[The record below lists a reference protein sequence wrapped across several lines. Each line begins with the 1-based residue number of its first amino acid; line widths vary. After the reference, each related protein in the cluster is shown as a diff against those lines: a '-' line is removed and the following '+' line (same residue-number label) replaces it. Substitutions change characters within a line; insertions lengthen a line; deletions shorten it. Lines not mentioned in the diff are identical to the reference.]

1 VTGEATVPT
10 TRVSVVILAYGR
22 DPWLERCVVSV
33 LASTGVEVDVIL
45 VDNTGTD
52 ETVDRLGKR
61 AGVRVV
67 RPGRNLG
74 FAGGCN
80 LGASLAGGDVIA
92 LVNQD
97 AVVDPGAL
105 ERLARVASRSD
116 VGVATGSIRLAHAP
130 ERLNSGGNAVHFLG
144 FGWSGSFDEP
154 AADHSVE
161 VDVTG
166 ASGAGMAMRRA
177 QWERFGGFADEYIA
191 YHEDAELSLRC
202 WQQGLRVVY
211 VPDAVVTHRYEF
223 SRNPSAYYLVER
235 NRLLFC
241 LTVFERRTLALLA
254 PALVGLELGMV
265 AVAIHGRW
273 LRQKIAGWRWILERR
288 RWVVARRRLLQA
300 ERTRSDR
307 ELAHLLAGRFDARN
321 LPLPPALRPLDRVL
335 AAYWSIVRRLL

>member
-1 VTGEATVPT
+1 MIGEVTPT
-10 TRVSVVILAYGR
+10 TLVSVVILAYGR
-22 DPWLERCVVSV
+22 DPWLERCVTSV
-33 LASTGVEVDVIL
+33 LASTGVDVEVIL

-52 ETVDRLGKR
+52 GTVDRLGER
-61 AGVRVV
+61 ARVRVV

-80 LGASLAGGDVIA
+80 LGASLAAGDVIA

-97 AVVDPGAL
+97 AVVAPDAL
-105 ERLARVASRSD
+105 ERLTRVATRAD
-116 VGVATGSIRLAHAP
+116 VGIATGSIRLAHAP

-144 FGWSGSFDEP
+144 FGWSGDFDGP
-154 AADHSVE
+154 ASDHSVE
-161 VDVTG
+161 ADVTG

-223 SRNPSAYYLVER
+223 SRNPSKYYLVER

-254 PALVGLELGMV
+254 PALLGLELGMV
-265 AVAIHGRW
+265 AVAIQGRW
-273 LRQKIAGWRWILERR
+273 LRQKIAGWRWILEQR
-288 RWVVARRRLLQA
+288 RWVVARRRRIQG
-300 ERTRSDR
+300 ERTRPDR
-307 ELAHLLAGRFDARN
+307 ELAHLLAGHFDARN

-335 AAYWSIVRRLL
+335 AAYWSFVRRFL